1 MKIATTSFL
10 SLSRRCTFSAK
21 VMIASFG
28 AALIVALAAASA
40 VAQCTLSSPD
50 TWSHGSS
57 SNWNNGT
64 NWSGGV
70 PNSSST
76 NVCITDGSSTVTLDT
91 NVSVASLQLA
101 SGNALDFNPG
111 TQIILYGSQ
120 ILNAGQININGG
132 GNSNSYLYMQGG
144 ATTTLS
150 GGGTLNLSTTTTG
163 GGGNAYLYFQNGT
176 TLVNVDNTIQGDGII
191 YNNGSAI
198 TNQSGGIINANSNG
212 SPLVNYLALEY
223 GNVTNAG
230 LLEATNSGDLQL
242 YGTTINNKGGNITA
256 NGSNAVVELQASTTV
271 QGGTLNSVAGGTVQ
285 ATPGNSAYLDGSTS
299 AGAVTIKG
307 TYLTPG
313 NAQTFLYGSIVNN
326 GTLQVNGGNN
336 TNAYLYLPVNVSLT
350 GGGTV
355 NLQTGTTG
363 GGGNAYLYLENGS
376 TLDNVNNTI
385 QGSGIIYNNGT
396 TINNHASGVINAN
409 PLGTA
414 PLQSLTL
421 EYGTFNNLGLI
432 EATNGGQL
440 VIYSTT
446 VNNAGGNL
454 TNNTSGTNAGVY
466 LQSSTVVGGNLNN
479 NTTGF
484 FGTPAGYSATL
495 DGSTGAGAVTIN
507 GTYTTAGSAQTF
519 INGSIINNGTLQVNG
534 GGNTNAYLY
543 VPVNDSLTGGGTV
556 NLSTTTAGG
565 GGDAYLYMSNGGVTL
580 DNVNNTIQGTGYIY
594 NNGTIINNH
603 AAGVINANP
612 IASSPQQW
620 LQLEYGT
627 VNNSGLIEATNNGAL
642 YLYSTNINNTANIT
656 NNSTGAGSGI
666 YNYSSTLVGGTL
678 NNTSGSFFGTPG
690 GYSGTLDGQT
700 SGALTLNGTYTTDYN
715 GSTYFHGTL
724 VNNGSM
730 LVNGGANNNSYLYIP
745 SNTSLTGGGL
755 VNLSTTTAGGGGDAW
770 LYLNNGGTVLDN
782 VNNTIQGTGFIYN
795 NGTVINNHAAGTIN
809 ANPIA
814 SSPVQA
820 LQLEYGTVNNA
831 GLMEATNGGAL
842 YLYATTVNNAGGNIT
857 NNSTG
862 TGSGVY
868 VYGSTTIQGGS
879 LNNTSGSFFGTVG
892 GYAASLDG
900 STGAGAVTI
909 NGTYTGDYNSSTYLY
924 GTIHNQGNLLVNGG
938 NNNNTYVYVPGAVSL
953 TGNGTFTL
961 STDTTGGGGNAWLYI
976 NGGALTNVS
985 NTIQGEGYIYTNG
998 ATFINGSAGT
1008 VWANSTGSPLT
1019 TTLQVFYGN
1028 VTNNGTF
1035 QVSPGDLL
1043 WLYQTTNFTNYASNT
1058 LTGGAYNIYGTSS
1071 NPGTLQ
1077 IDFLGNT
1084 GGEIIN
1090 NAATIYLNGPNSN
1103 FVDQAGLNA
1112 LSNFSNNTASGSF
1125 TITNGRNFTSPSSTN
1140 FANAGAVTVG
1150 TGSTFTTGGT
1160 RNYVQSGGS
1169 TQLNGTLTAGGGSAN
1184 FNGGVLYGNGGAVNG
1199 NVAMAGTIAPAATIN
1214 GSNVPTSAGGLSI
1227 NGNYTQTA
1235 AGIFN
1240 LGLGGL
1246 APGSQFGFLGVS
1258 GNAFIDGT
1266 LNVNLLNGFFPA
1278 VGNTFTF
1285 LTTGGAVTGV
1295 FATTNGLNIGGGE
1308 ILNVIYGSNFIEL
1321 ATAFS
1326 STTDL
1331 WNGGTGVW
1339 SNGAQWSIGVP
1350 QPVFDTIIYSGGNDL
1365 VTMDVGSSTVNSL
1378 AIGGPANGFT
1388 SELTDGGTAQTLTI
1402 TNGLTVG
1409 AQGVLSFTGSGSLIT
1424 AASVSNSGSVTI
1436 GPGDI
1441 LNLTAQPNG
1450 VTSVGA
1456 GSSWDIM
1463 GNFAVGGVAN
1473 TGFAN
1478 LSSLAGTV
1486 KFDNGATQTITP
1498 ALTIASTGILEVGNG
1513 ATLNMAG
1520 ANNSG
1525 QIIAGIDCCGGGSV
1539 TMTGLTNNAGGLVD
1553 LEGGST
1559 VTVNGNVTNN
1569 GTGLGGFYT
1578 SLFGNFGN
1586 TIQIT
1591 GALTN
1596 SGIFQLLGSG
1606 DMATIGS
1613 LTNNAGGFVDVEGLS
1628 TLTVTG
1634 NVVNN
1639 AGGPQGI
1646 YTSFNGT
1653 GGNTISIG
1661 GTLTNNG
1668 MFGLESTGDKVMV
1681 TGGVTNNSG
1690 ALFALTGGSSA
1701 TFSSTLS
1708 NSGQVDLENASSL
1721 TVNGAT
1727 TNNGT
1732 LSASAFSGTGG
1743 NLMTFTALL
1752 TNNGGASITLNNND
1766 TLKAPGGITNRGTIT
1781 VKNGSMVDPPSFNNI
1796 GILNID
1802 STSTFVVGTGTAT
1815 GPGYV
1820 QLANGTL
1827 GEMISNSNFG
1837 QIFAGSSASL
1847 NGTLDITLQGG
1858 FNPAVGS
1865 TYDIILMSPG
1875 GLSGGFSS
1883 ILNQVFNGGTEI
1895 WQITYDNVNGD
1906 VVLTAAQNT
1915 NPTTPEPGTFVLL
1928 GSSLIGVAYA
1938 ARRRWLK

>member
-1 MKIATTSFL
+1 MVLIA
-10 SLSRRCTFSAK
+10 
-21 VMIASFG
+21 V
-28 AALIVALAAASA
+28 VAVPVA

-57 SNWNNGT
+57 SNWNNGG

-132 GNSNSYLYMQGG
+132 GNSNSYLYLQGG

-150 GGGTLNLSTTTTG
+150 GGGTLTLNTTTTG
-163 GGGNAYLYFQNGT
+163 GGGNANLYLQNST
-176 TLVNVDNTIQGDGII
+176 TLVNVDNTIQGEGLI
-191 YNNGSAI
+191 YNNGSTI
-198 TNQSGGIINANSNG
+198 TNQSGGTINASSTG
-212 SPLVNYLALEY
+212 SPLVNFLALEY
-223 GNVTNAG
+223 GQVNNAG

-242 YGTTINNKGGNITA
+242 YGTTINNQGGNITA
-256 NGSNAVVELQASTTV
+256 NGANAVVELQNSTVV
-271 QGGTLNSVAGGTVQ
+271 QGGTFNSLAGGTVET
-285 ATPGNSAYLDGSTS
+285 TPSNAAFLDGSTGS
-299 AGAVTIKG
+299 GAVTING

-313 NAQTFLYGSIVNN
+313 NAQTFLRGSIINN
-326 GTLQVNGGNN
+326 GILQVNGGNN
-336 TNAYLYLPVNVSLT
+336 TNAYLYVPVNVSLT

-363 GGGNAYLYLENGS
+363 GGGAAYLYLYNGS

-396 TINNHASGVINAN
+396 TFNNHASGVINAN
-409 PLGTA
+409 PLGSA
-414 PLQSLTL
+414 PLQSLTI

-446 VNNAGGNL
+446 VNNAGGNI

-484 FGTPAGYSATL
+484 LGTPGGYSATL

-519 INGSIINNGTLQVNG
+519 IYGSIVNNGTLQVNG

-543 VPVNDSLTGGGTV
+543 IPTNDSLTGGGTI
-556 NLSTTTAGG
+556 NLSTTTSGG
-565 GGDAYLYMSNGGVTL
+565 GGDAYLYMNNGGATL

-594 NNGTIINNH
+594 NNGTTINNH

-620 LQLEYGT
+620 LQLEYGV
-627 VNNSGLIEATNNGAL
+627 VNNSGVLEATSNGAL
-642 YLYSTNINNTANIT
+642 YLYSTTVNNSSSIT
-656 NNSTGAGSGI
+656 NNASGAGSGI
-666 YNYSSTLVGGTL
+666 YLYSSTIVGGTL

-690 GYSGTLDGQT
+690 GYSNTLDGLT
-700 SGALTLNGTYTTDYN
+700 SGALTLNGTYTTAYN

-724 VNNGSM
+724 NNNGTM
-730 LVNGGANNNSYLYIP
+730 LVNGGGNSNSFLYIP
-745 SNTSLTGGGL
+745 SNTSFTGGGL
-755 VNLSTTTAGGGGDAW
+755 VNLSTTTAGGGGDAY
-770 LYLNNGGTVLDN
+770 LYLNNGGAVLDN
-782 VNNTIQGTGFIYN
+782 VNNTIQGSGYIYN
-795 NGTVINNHAAGTIN
+795 NGTTINNHAAGTIN

-814 SSPVQA
+814 SSPVQF

-842 YLYATTVNNAGGNIT
+842 YLYSTTVNNAGGNIT

-862 TGSGVY
+862 SGSGVI

-879 LNNTSGSFFGTVG
+879 LNNSSGSFFGTPT
-892 GYAASLDG
+892 GYSATLDG

-909 NGTYTGDYNSSTYLY
+909 NGTYTDDYNAATYLY
-924 GTIHNQGNLLVNGG
+924 GTINNQGNLLVNGG
-938 NNNNTYVYVPGAVSL
+938 NNANTYLYVPNSVSL
-953 TGNGTFTL
+953 TGNGTLTL
-961 STDTTGGGGNAWLYI
+961 STDTAGGGGNAWLYNQGSSTI
-976 NGGALTNVS
+976 TNVS
-985 NTIQGEGYIYTNG
+985 NTIQGEGNIYNNG
-998 ATFINGSAGT
+998 GTFINGSAGT
-1008 VWANSTGSPLT
+1008 VWANSTGSPFT
-1019 TTLQVFYGN
+1019 TTLQLYYGT

-1043 WLYQTTNFTNYASNT
+1043 WLYQSANFTNYASNT

-1077 IDFLGNT
+1077 IDYLGTT

-1103 FVDQAGLNA
+1103 FVDQNGLNA
-1112 LSNFSNNTASGSF
+1112 LSNFSNNLAAGSF
-1125 TITNGRNFTSPSSTN
+1125 TITNGRNFTSPSAAN

-1150 TGSTFTTGGT
+1150 SGSTFTTGGT
-1160 RNYVQSGGS
+1160 RTYNQSGGS
-1169 TQLNGTLTAGGGSAN
+1169 TALYGGLVSGGGQAS
-1184 FNGGVLYGNGGAVNG
+1184 FNGGVLYGNGGIVTG
-1199 NVAMAGTIAPAATIN
+1199 NVTMAGTIAPAATIN

-1227 NGNYTQTA
+1227 TGNYTQTA

-1246 APGSQFGFLGVS
+1246 APGSQFGFLGIS
-1258 GNAFIDGT
+1258 GNALIDGT

-1285 LTTGGAVTGV
+1285 LTTGGTVTGT
-1295 FATTNGLNIGGGE
+1295 FATTNGLNIGNGE

-1331 WNGGTGVW
+1331 WLGGTGVW

-1350 QPVFDTIIYSGGNDL
+1350 QPAFDTIIYSGGNDL

-1378 AIGGPANGFT
+1378 TVGGPTNGFT
-1388 SELTDGGTAQTLTI
+1388 SELTDGGVAQNLTV
-1402 TNGLTVG
+1402 TNGLTIG
-1409 AQGVLSFTGSGSLIT
+1409 AQGILSFTSNNVSTII
-1424 AASVSNSGSVTI
+1424 AATVSNSGSVTI
-1436 GPGDI
+1436 GVADV
-1441 LNLTAQPNG
+1441 LNLIAQPNG
-1450 VTSVGA
+1450 VTSVPAGA
-1456 GSSWDIM
+1456 SWDIM
-1463 GNFAVGGVAN
+1463 GDFEVGGVAN
-1473 TGFAN
+1473 KGFAN

-1486 KFDNGATQTITP
+1486 KLDNGTQSITP
-1498 ALTIASTGILEVGNG
+1498 ALTIASTGILGVGMG
-1513 ATLNMAG
+1513 TTLTMASV
-1520 ANNSG
+1520 NNSG
-1525 QIIAGIDCCGGGSV
+1525 QLIDGLDCCGGDSV
-1539 TMTGLTNNAGGLVD
+1539 TMTGLTNNSGGLVD
-1553 LEGGST
+1553 LENAST
-1559 VTVNGNVTNN
+1559 LTVNGNVSNN
-1569 GTGLGGFYT
+1569 GGFYT
-1578 SLFGNFGN
+1578 SLTGNFGN

-1596 SGIFQLLGSG
+1596 GGIFQLIGSD

-1613 LTNNAGGFVDVEGLS
+1613 LTNNAGGFVDVESLS
-1628 TLTVTG
+1628 TLNVTG

-1653 GGNTISIG
+1653 GSNTINIG

-1668 MFGLESTGDKVMV
+1668 MFGVESAGDVVKV

-1690 ALFALTGGSSA
+1690 ALFALTGGSSV
-1701 TFSSTLS
+1701 TFSSTLM
-1708 NSGQVDLENASSL
+1708 NSGTIDAENASKL

-1766 TLKAPGGITNRGTIT
+1766 TLKAPGGIANSGTIS
-1781 VKNGSMVDPPSFNNI
+1781 VKNGSTIDPPFFNNI

-1802 STSTFVVGTGTAT
+1802 NTSTFVVGTGTAT

-1827 GEMISNSNFG
+1827 GEMISSSNFG

-1847 NGTLDITLQGG
+1847 NGTLDIMLQGG
-1858 FNPAVGS
+1858 FNPAVGA

-1875 GLSGGFSS
+1875 GLSGTFAT

-1895 WQITYDNVNGD
+1895 WQVTYDNTNGL
-1906 VVLTAAQNT
+1906 VVLTAAQNGV
-1915 NPTTPEPGTFVLL
+1915 PTAPEPGTFVLF

-1938 ARRRWLK
+1938 VRRRWLK